1 LHGVDGSD
9 SDSSAVYEFTN
20 EVVHVRCAGWCKV
33 CKKRGSKTL
42 FSLRSTGR
50 TVPVT
55 GAQMQ
60 TKKPESANEKV
71 KRSSTDMFTLKMRA
85 RARFKEFLLQQ
96 DYRVGYVG
104 MRVGESSF
112 VDEKQVVMES
122 TSYVEK
128 QAVKKE
134 KNVEPQASV
143 SWSMSI
149 PPNAIGAVIGK
160 RGSVIKSLEAMEG
173 VSRVLLQKDP
183 VKSTYKVLEVTGN
196 TSAVVHVLSKVEG
209 IVKSTNG
216 MK

>member
-1 LHGVDGSD
+1 MQ
-9 SDSSAVYEFTN
+9 
-20 EVVHVRCAGWCKV
+20 
-33 CKKRGSKTL
+33 
-42 FSLRSTGR
+42 SLQEARYHQ
-50 TVPVT
+50 VL
-55 GAQMQ
+55 

-71 KRSSTDMFTLKMRA
+71 KRASTDIFKLKMKA
-85 RARFKEFLLQQ
+85 RARYKEFLLQQ
-96 DYRVGYVG
+96 DYGVGYVG
-104 MRVGESSF
+104 MHVGESSF
-112 VDEKQVVMES
+112 DNKKQVVMEP
-122 TSYVEK
+122 TSYVDK

-134 KNVEPQASV
+134 KDVDPQALV